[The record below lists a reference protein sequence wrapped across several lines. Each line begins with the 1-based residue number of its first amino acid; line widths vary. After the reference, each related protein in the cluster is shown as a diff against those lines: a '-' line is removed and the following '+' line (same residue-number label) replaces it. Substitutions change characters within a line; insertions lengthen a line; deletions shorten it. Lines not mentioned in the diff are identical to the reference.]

1 MPEHHVTYSLT
12 VKELA
17 PSETAMAE
25 VLNGISSAAI
35 AYHAEND
42 VNAVLVSASV
52 TTRQVGR

>member
-1 MPEHHVTYSLT
+1 MPDHHVTYTLT

-25 VLNGISSAAI
+25 VLHGISSAAV
-35 AYHAEND
+35 AHHHAND